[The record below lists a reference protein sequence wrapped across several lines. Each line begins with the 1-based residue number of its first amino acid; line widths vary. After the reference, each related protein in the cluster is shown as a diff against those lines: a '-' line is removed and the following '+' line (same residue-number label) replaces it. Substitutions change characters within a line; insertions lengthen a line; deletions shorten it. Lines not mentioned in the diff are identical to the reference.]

1 MEKKDRAKRI
11 LAILKKVFPGAKTE
25 LNFNSPLE
33 LLVATILSAQ
43 CTDKKVN
50 AVTPG
55 LFARFKTPEDYAR
68 VDTTE
73 IERYI
78 GSINFYKNKARSIK
92 LCCKRLVEEFGGTLP
107 HTIEEMTR
115 LPGVGRKTAS
125 IVLAEAFG
133 IPALA
138 VDTHVK
144 RVAQRLGLA
153 SGDKPDDIEE
163 ELKSLVPEK
172 DWRSVTNLFIL
183 HGRRVC
189 RAKNP
194 LCGEC
199 NLRAFCEYY
208 KTKGG

>member
-1 MEKKDRAKRI
+1 MEKKEKAKRV
-11 LAILKKVFPGAKTE
+11 LGILKKVFPGARTE
-25 LNFNSPLE
+25 LKFKTPLE

-50 AVTPG
+50 TVTPE
-55 LFARFKTPEDYAR
+55 LFARFKSARDYATA
-68 VDTTE
+68 DTAE

-78 GSINFYKNKARSIK
+78 SSINFYKNKARSIK
-92 LCCKRLVEEFGGTLP
+92 QCCKRLVEKFGGTLP
-107 HTIEEMTR
+107 RTIEEMTE

-125 IVLAEAFG
+125 IVLAEAFN

-144 RVAQRLGLA
+144 RVAQRLGLVT
-153 SGDKPDDIEE
+153 SDRPDHIEE
-163 ELKSLVPEK
+163 ELKGLVPEK

-189 RAKNP
+189 RAKSP
-194 LCGEC
+194 LCEEC
-199 NLRAFCEYY
+199 SIKEFCEYH

>member
-1 MEKKDRAKRI
+1 MDKEDKAKRV
-11 LAILKKVFPGAKTE
+11 LAVLKKAFPRAKTE
-25 LNFNSPLE
+25 LNFKTPLE

-43 CTDKKVN
+43 CTDRKVN
-50 AVTPG
+50 AVTPE
-55 LFARFKTPEDYAR
+55 LFSRFRTPEDYAT
-68 VDTTE
+68 VDTAE

-92 LCCKRLVEEFGGTLP
+92 LCCKRLVEEFGGRMP
-107 HTIEEMTR
+107 RSIEEMTR

-163 ELKSLVPEK
+163 ELKGLVPEK

-199 NLRAFCEYY
+199 GLREFCEYY

>member
-1 MEKKDRAKRI
+1 MDRKEKAKKV
-11 LAILKKVFPGAKTE
+11 LTTLKKLFPEAKTE
-25 LNFNSPLE
+25 LAFSTPLE

-50 AVTPG
+50 AITPA
-55 LFARFKTPEDYAR
+55 LFARFKTPKDYA
-68 VDTTE
+68 DATTE
-73 IERYI
+73 EIEGYI
-78 GSINFYKNKARSIK
+78 SSINFYKNKARSIK
-92 LCCKRLVEEFGGTLP
+92 MCCKKIVEDFGGNIP
-107 HTIEEMTR
+107 RSIEEMTE

-153 SGDKPDDIEE
+153 SSDKPDDIEE
-163 ELKSLVPEK
+163 ELKALVPKK

-189 RAKNP
+189 KAKRP
-194 LCGEC
+194 LCEEC
-199 NLRAFCEYY
+199 KIKEYCEYY